1 MATVVFVIG
10 PHCSGKTTLLQTLK
24 QELDIVRCSEIG
36 KDLYYERKFMTD
48 LQGEEFEF
56 EVSDLELQR
65 DQTYLGKEQVFGV
78 ETWHP
83 GNIAYAA
90 VRNPES
96 VERLINAA
104 RQSPFIEEAV
114 GIWLRIPKET
124 IMSRTITFKDNKEWA
139 AEFYH
144 EIDMKFES
152 ILHTLGL
159 TSRTHIINADRPLE
173 EIVQEAKNIVQN
185 VTHYPIG

>member
-10 PHCSGKTTLLQTLK
+10 PHCSGKTSLLQRLQK
-24 QELDIVRCSEIG
+24 DLSMVRCSEIG
-36 KDLYYERKFMTD
+36 KDLYYERKFLTD

-56 EVSDLELQR
+56 EVTDLELQR
-65 DQTYLGKEQVFGV
+65 DNTFAGTPKIYGV

-96 VERLINAA
+96 VDRLIHLAQ
-104 RQSPFIEEAV
+104 QSPFIEQAI

-139 AEFYH
+139 ADFYSKL
-144 EIDMKFES
+144 DTKFES
-152 ILHTLGL
+152 ILNTLGL
-159 TSRTHIINADRPLE
+159 TNRTHVINGDRPFE
-173 EIVQEAKNIVQN
+173 EIVEEAKSIVKN
-185 VTHYPIG
+185 ATRYTIG

>member
-24 QELDIVRCSEIG
+24 QELNIVRCSEIG
-36 KDLYYERKFMTD
+36 KDLYYERKFLTNH
-48 LQGEEFEF
+48 QGEEFEF

-65 DQTYLGKEQVFGV
+65 DQTYLGKEQIFGV

-90 VRNPES
+90 VRNPKS
-96 VERLINAA
+96 VDQLINAA
-104 RQSPFIEEAV
+104 RKSPFIEEAV
-114 GIWLRIPKET
+114 GIWLRVPKET

-152 ILHTLGL
+152 ILDTLGL

-173 EIVQEAKNIVQN
+173 EIVQEAKNIIKN
-185 VTHYPIG
+185 ATHYPIG